1 MFIGCI
7 TRFTKYTSRGLQN
20 SFLNH
25 PGPMSP
31 APLSRFRTHTR
42 PRLACGSW
50 RPSPASPV
58 SGYTDG
64 KTNTIRYTWPA
75 QEILPQISRVCGV
88 VDPRAR
94 GSLLI
99 HPGCYSI
106 TAPRAHGSWTIP

>member
-7 TRFTKYTSRGLQN
+7 TSIYGIHFEGTAN

-58 SGYTDG
+58 CGYTDG

-75 QEILPQISRVCGV
+75 REILPQISRVCGI

-99 HPGCYSI
+99 HPGCDSI